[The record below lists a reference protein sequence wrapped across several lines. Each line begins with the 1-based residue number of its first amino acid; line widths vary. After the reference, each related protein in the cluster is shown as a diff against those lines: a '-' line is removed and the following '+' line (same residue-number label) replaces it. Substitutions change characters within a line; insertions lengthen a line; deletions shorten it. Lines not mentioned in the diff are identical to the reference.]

1 MAGRPRAGTAH
12 DAPPDSGLRLL
23 MAIPGSGALRW
34 APDPDAPAMR
44 PLADGELRLAIRC
57 FQLGRADW
65 VRALRQ
71 PAGPQPRS
79 TGGWLSVP
87 VIGIADVIESRA
99 AGMMV
104 GLEMRGPVHV
114 GTHRVL
120 PASTLASEGFAPI
133 DGATVGGSDI
143 CAEGYGWATDGCA
156 GGPAAVEQVMAQLQ
170 LRDRSHVEL
179 TPRWLSLWPWPSRA
193 ALRPPITVASCC
205 PPSQRRPIPDSST
218 GRQTM

>member
-1 MAGRPRAGTAH
+1 MNAAEGSAGAVGRPRAGAAH

-23 MAIPGSGALRW
+23 MA
-34 APDPDAPAMR
+34 M
-44 PLADGELRLAIRC
+44 
-57 FQLGRADW
+57 
-65 VRALRQ
+65 RALRQ
-71 PAGPQPRS
+71 AARPQPRS

-87 VIGIADVIESRA
+87 VVGIADVIESRA
-99 AGMMV
+99 AGMAV
-104 GLEMRGPVHV
+104 GLAMRGPVHV

-120 PASTLASEGFAPI
+120 PASHLASEGFAPI
-133 DGATVGGSDI
+133 DGATVAGFDI
-143 CAEGYGWATDGCA
+143 CAEVYGWATDGCA
-156 GGPAAVEQVMAQLQ
+156 GGPAAVEQVMAQF
-170 LRDRSHVEL
+170 RDRSHVEL